1 MWGFSKTLIFALK
14 KNLVTTYD
22 TLLALVRLR
31 LPPDLLDCF
40 DIMVVAR
47 NLQQT
52 IDQLRALPAN
62 VIRWSH
68 RQYDNSDIET

>member
-1 MWGFSKTLIFALK
+1 MWGFSKTPIFALK

-22 TLLALVRLR
+22 TLLALVRLII
-31 LPPDLLDCF
+31 PPDLLECF

-68 RQYDNSDIET
+68 RQYDKSDIET